1 MFLVSET
8 NTSVAAADRNPEAL
22 MNRTSIALAALFAT
36 AGLALTLAPDA
47 SVMTTSGAAHSA
59 IALPTGRGGGSGGG
73 GGGGGSGGS
82 GGSGG
87 GHGGGGQYNATIA
100 SVDKDAQRERRRRI
114 RPGQEERTYDGCS
127 SGYYDGAYG
136 CYQPQA

>member
-59 IALPTGRGGGSGGG
+59 VALPTGRGGGG

-100 SVDKDAQRERRRRI
+100 SVDNDAQRERRRRI